1 RGRQGAFNPRVKM
14 WTGKHIT
21 NKLFKKL
28 NLQKKGGIADGRKG
42 TPAEKLQEG
51 VPDSSKASSATSE
64 SVKSKVNHMTDKAKK
79 GGLAYMLTVVGC
91 ISVKIPGIVAA
102 GVAAVQL
109 AQILSI
115 VMDVVLSPS
124 SKAKAVGAGSGFTAE
139 DADAVGTLLTEKTK
153 D

>member
-1 RGRQGAFNPRVKM
+1 S
-14 WTGKHIT
+14 
-21 NKLFKKL
+21 
-28 NLQKKGGIADGRKG
+28 
-42 TPAEKLQEG
+42 
-51 VPDSSKASSATSE
+51 VPDNSKMN
-64 SVKSKVNHMTDKAKK
+64 SVTGDAVKNKVSGMTDKAKK

-91 ISVKIPGIVAA
+91 ISVKIPGIVVV

-139 DADAVGTLLTEKTK
+139 DADTVGTLLTEKTK
-153 D
+153 DVDGNMTSALDPPYLLAAMGINKGKPPV